1 LNATRTEI
9 LNWISTIS
17 YISHH
22 KRISDGRLAGTCE
35 WILGR
40 KKFCSWKSLSV
51 SKVMLRGIPGAGKT
65 YAASRAIDSYLSTP
79 ADGKLA
85 YFCCN
90 RAEENRRDPENI
102 LSALIEQLVQTDSEA
117 LLQPVLEIYTER
129 EKNGQTSSRLTLT
142 ESEALLLQLTD
153 IHPRT
158 TICID
163 AFDEI
168 DHTVRL
174 KLLHALKHLVERSK
188 NLVKIFATTRMDID
202 IFLQFETFP
211 RIQLQP
217 DDNVTNIIQ
226 FVKMTVRGAIE
237 DKELLHGN
245 VPYGL
250 KDEICEVLCEQS
262 RGMAVQV
269 PTAALQITFLCN
281 MSTAD
286 DVRRSL
292 KTLPD
297 TLIDAYAE
305 IFNRI
310 MAHSGNAPQLAVKAF
325 RWLQYSYEPLRSETL
340 LDAITMQVHGCGHFP
355 HNPTVKA
362 NELLKACHI
371 LIILDERLNVFRFAH
386 LSVVECLDFKLAKV
400 DTHTKIAKVC
410 LSFLCTLDSWYDY
423 DWTLN
428 TEEEHHSERHMFW
441 YAAVFWPWHFGHGG
455 EGCP

>member
-1 LNATRTEI
+1 
-9 LNWISTIS
+9 
-17 YISHH
+17 
-22 KRISDGRLAGTCE
+22 
-35 WILGR
+35 
-40 KKFCSWKSLSV
+40 
-51 SKVMLRGIPGAGKT
+51 
-65 YAASRAIDSYLSTP
+65 
-79 ADGKLA
+79 
-85 YFCCN
+85 
-90 RAEENRRDPENI
+90 
-102 LSALIEQLVQTDSEA
+102 
-117 LLQPVLEIYTER
+117 
-129 EKNGQTSSRLTLT
+129 
-142 ESEALLLQLTD
+142 
-153 IHPRT
+153 
-158 TICID
+158 
-163 AFDEI
+163 
-168 DHTVRL
+168 
-174 KLLHALKHLVERSK
+174 
-188 NLVKIFATTRMDID
+188 
-202 IFLQFETFP
+202 
-211 RIQLQP
+211 
-217 DDNVTNIIQ
+217 
-226 FVKMTVRGAIE
+226 
-237 DKELLHGN
+237 
-245 VPYGL
+245 
-250 KDEICEVLCEQS
+250 
-262 RGMAVQV
+262 
-269 PTAALQITFLCN
+269 

-455 EGCP
+455 EGCPILIGLWEAFTSAMTHQQWLSYHSSHCRAKKYSNADGFWRRFKMLHKTCDILSTVCVFGLGREFTSSFESEFSLEARIRLKLTTTFKLKSERRDQIDGLLPDVCTLGDLEVAQNLLDVGAHNSSMCATTQSGG